1 MRILAKLEK
10 SIGCWFLIII
20 SVIFFILRLPSLYEP
35 NWYGDE
41 GIYQTLGIAMNA
53 GKLLYRD
60 AFDNK
65 PPLLYFLYSLVSS
78 DQFAIRFLSLITGI
92 LAIAAF
98 YFLAKKLLK
107 NRKAIFISTGVF
119 AILFG
124 LPLIEG
130 NIANAE
136 NFMLLPNILAAVLVF
151 QSLKT
156 DIMQNKRN
164 ILLLFAGLILGI
176 SFLLKIVA
184 VFDFS
189 AFFVFLIF
197 TNSSKSFLDIFKI
210 KNLFRELKIILPF
223 ILGFLLPIFLIAL
236 FFLINNAFPYFLKAV
251 LFNNVSYVNYGNKFL
266 IPQGLLIFKIILLL
280 LFTLFVFSKRK
291 IYGNSFTFVFLWF
304 GFSLFNAYFS
314 QRPYTH
320 YLLVLLPSFSLMLGL
335 FILNK
340 NFSKLSGIV
349 LLTAFI
355 ALLLSFNF
363 YTKTASYYQ
372 NFVSFLLEQ
381 KSVYSYRRFF
391 DKNTPIDYDLAGY
404 INLRSI
410 PSDNIFIWGNNAQVY
425 KLTEKL
431 PPGRYTVAYHITSY
445 KDGLENTRNALLT
458 SNPKFIIIMPNVG
471 PYPFSLSDYFLK
483 INLNGIKIYEKFYK

>member
-1 MRILAKLEK
+1 MKILARLEN

-41 GIYQTLGIAMNA
+41 GIYQTLGIGMNA
-53 GKLLYRD
+53 GRLLYAD
-60 AFDNK
+60 VFDNK

-78 DQFAIRFLSLITGI
+78 DQFAIRLMSLLAGI
-92 LAIAAF
+92 LAITAF
-98 YFLAKKLLK
+98 YFLAKRLFE
-107 NRKAIFISTGVF
+107 NRKAVFLSTSFF
-119 AILFG
+119 AVLFG

-136 NFMLLPNILAAVLVF
+136 NFMLFPNILAAIFVLK
-151 QSLKT
+151 SLEATSQDKK
-156 DIMQNKRN
+156 NK
-164 ILLLFAGLILGI
+164 LLFYAGLILGV

-184 VFDFS
+184 LFDFA
-189 AFFVFLIF
+189 AFFIFLVFVTSPGKLRNWLNI
-197 TNSSKSFLDIFKI
+197 NNLSKQLR
-210 KNLFRELKIILPF
+210 NVLPL
-223 ILGFLLPIFLIAL
+223 ILGFVIPIFLVAIY
-236 FFLINNAFPYFLKAV
+236 FLINGAFSYFLKAV
-251 LFNNVSYVNYGNKFL
+251 LFNNISYVNYGNKFL

-291 IYGNSFTFVFLWF
+291 IYENSFTFIFVWF

-340 NFSKLSGIV
+340 NFSKLSGII

-363 YTKTASYYQ
+363 YTKTLLYYQ

-381 KSVYSYRRFF
+381 KSVYSYQRFF
-391 DKNTPIDYDLAGY
+391 DKNTPNDYDLAGY
-404 INLRSI
+404 INLRSL

-425 KLTEKL
+425 KLTGKL